1 MHKFFKKSLVIIPA
15 ILSIFVFNSALAYSL
30 VDFGQGGGG
39 AHTYF
44 TPTETDTVSTIRF
57 EQTGGNFHD
66 ANNADDVQV
75 RVNGGVIAS
84 LPFDKV
90 NWTTGVNLDFVL
102 GSPYTFTSGV
112 EYEITFGAS
121 NWSADAVG
129 YYVRGNLII
138 GTALAGGGEE
148 GGETAG
154 MFTVATTT
162 ASSFVGVAKE
172 LIADEGTGRLVA
184 MFAGAI
190 MAFYIIHNVIEFFPR
205 NKKRKNK

>member
-1 MHKFFKKSLVIIPA
+1 MQKFFTKKLLILPA

-66 ANNADDVQV
+66 ANNADDVQI

-138 GTALAGGGEE
+138 GTAPAGGGEE
-148 GGETAG
+148 GDATP
-154 MFTVATTT
+154 MFTIPTSTAPNIMKKATEAFSATLIIFALVVGLPVA
-162 ASSFVGVAKE
+162 FW
-172 LIADEGTGRLVA
+172 
-184 MFAGAI
+184 
-190 MAFYIIHNVIEFFPR
+190 VINQFIDIFPKPKSH
-205 NKKRKNK
+205 KKRRN